1 MKIHDSHFLGAES
14 CDSGMTHGHVSSFL
28 PNRSG
33 IPASSSCRARAF
45 ASELICFGIGKLDRW
60 V

>member
-28 PNRSG
+28 PNR
-33 IPASSSCRARAF
+33 
-45 ASELICFGIGKLDRW
+45 LIITCTRCMEFSHVI
-60 V
+60 